1 MTEILSVGMR
11 LNRAR
16 QAVRRDDEISAES
29 TRSIGAGHAGAA
41 R

>member
-1 MTEILSVGMR
+1 MTRILSESLR
-11 LNRAR
+11 LNRAS
-16 QAVRRDDEISAES
+16 QAVRRENEISAES